1 MISTIRMISASTV
14 DAQHTVRQSYA
25 NCKVPSCWTT
35 QTKAYLE
42 HSRIITPRTPKR
54 IAIAFSCFFRPFCQL
69 FVLFLCNSGEAPQPA
84 YLQPRR
90 LLSSGETTLPSDDQ
104 VTTMDCGIEDL
115 NICRLAKAKGF
126 IDSQHTEIHRAYR
139 VAGSLS
145 ASLYFQDKAEL
156 ASMSEEST
164 QKEYRS
170 TYVYIMNVSSYCHTA
185 TIWGKHGW
193 AKGHDM
199 PTRRIPMS

>member
-1 MISTIRMISASTV
+1 
-14 DAQHTVRQSYA
+14 
-25 NCKVPSCWTT
+25 
-35 QTKAYLE
+35 
-42 HSRIITPRTPKR
+42 
-54 IAIAFSCFFRPFCQL
+54 
-69 FVLFLCNSGEAPQPA
+69 
-84 YLQPRR
+84 

-199 PTRRIPMS
+199 PTRGIPMS